1 MIDKNELKKLS
12 ELSKLY
18 INDDEKD
25 IYLKEINDMLFFLE
39 NLEKCDD
46 IKNENHYSVDLRE
59 DNVSQGFDFETIS
72 KNTNNIKDNY
82 FYVKMRESI

>member
-12 ELSKLY
+12 ELSKFY

-39 NLEKCDD
+39 NLEKSDD
-46 IKNENHYSVDLRE
+46 IKNENHYSADLRE
-59 DNVSQGFDFETIS
+59 DNVSPGFDFETIS
-72 KNTNNIKDNY
+72 KNTKNKKDNY